1 MFIDGAATIGAEFG
15 NMDGI
20 ERIEVLRGPQGAH
33 FGRSTY
39 TGAIN
44 VVTSDP
50 GDEFSGRLNVEA
62 GSHGTQRA
70 SVVLDGPLGD
80 SLGSVSYTHLTLPT
94 KA

>member
-1 MFIDGAATIGAEFG
+1 MNPRTDIPTRQSSTMFIDGAATVGAEFG

-44 VVTSDP
+44 VERP
-50 GDEFSGRLNVEA
+50 
-62 GSHGTQRA
+62 
-70 SVVLDGPLGD
+70 
-80 SLGSVSYTHLTLPT
+80 
-94 KA
+94 K